1 MPSVVA
7 LVSTRGHFVLVMTFL
22 VVTYWD
28 CASVDI
34 GEKLSR
40 EQDTTDILWS
50 VSVQYWTHL
59 CCTLSLYTC
68 IPSTQANQRRT
79 FNLHSP
85 PINQSID
92 LMIIYYRHKYYCY
105 CHHIIISRLES
116 FSLLTDRKSSNKDWK
131 SRTLKIGRVEGYVR
145 LSAFVTYWKQE
156 SGDHINPL
164 WPGGELPWEVSAGSH
179 LSFQCW
185 K

>member
-1 MPSVVA
+1 MEAAV
-7 LVSTRGHFVLVMTFL
+7 
-22 VVTYWD
+22 VVTGGNLGGVANKGFQD
-28 CASVDI
+28 EEEEETEEAGTVVETTNPAVRELSEVDFGNSSERELESEMASVDI

-116 FSLLTDRKSSNKDWK
+116 FSLLTDRKSSNKD
-131 SRTLKIGRVEGYVR
+131 
-145 LSAFVTYWKQE
+145 
-156 SGDHINPL
+156 
-164 WPGGELPWEVSAGSH
+164 
-179 LSFQCW
+179 
-185 K
+185 

>member
-1 MPSVVA
+1 MKPNLTQVILNRSNQFLNLIMMVA
-7 LVSTRGHFVLVMTFL
+7 VSPQLTVHSVLVMTFL

-50 VSVQYWTHL
+50 VSVQCWTHL

-116 FSLLTDRKSSNKDWK
+116 FSLLTDRKSSNKD
-131 SRTLKIGRVEGYVR
+131 
-145 LSAFVTYWKQE
+145 
-156 SGDHINPL
+156 
-164 WPGGELPWEVSAGSH
+164 
-179 LSFQCW
+179 
-185 K
+185 